1 MICLVQDFNA
11 RHEQQITESLV
22 EDSSKVVSN
31 MSTFSNKSVIEV
43 VDVLVASYTELP
55 VSKAAVGPE
64 ESKALTDARAEL
76 TSSLVLYNKVLLPL
90 SNVLVQDLRS
100 TLGYFKDDYESFRV
114 YLSVVIDDVK
124 EAEERALFVHEAYVK
139 LASDLKE
146 LAAKANTRLKAAQ
159 IGVENR
165 RKDAYSKADKAKTL
179 KFGAAGLGLGGL
191 GGVV

>member
-1 MICLVQDFNA
+1 MVQDFNA

-22 EDSSKVVSN
+22 EESSKVVSN
-31 MSTFSNKSVIEV
+31 MSTFTNKSVIEV

-159 IGVENR
+159 IGVLTRQE
-165 RKDAYSKADKAKTL
+165 DANSKAHKAKTL
-179 KFGAAGLGLGGL
+179 KYGAVSLGVGGL

>member
-22 EDSSKVVSN
+22 EESSKVVSN
-31 MSTFSNKSVIEV
+31 MSTFTNKSVIEV

-159 IGVENR
+159 IGVLTRQE
-165 RKDAYSKADKAKTL
+165 DANSKAHKAKTL
-179 KFGAAGLGLGGL
+179 KYGAVSLGVGGL

>member
-1 MICLVQDFNA
+1 LICLVQDFNA
-11 RHEQQITESLV
+11 RHEQQISESLV

-31 MSTFSNKSVIEV
+31 MSTFSIKSVNDV
-43 VDVLVASYTELP
+43 VDVLVKSYTELP
-55 VSKAAVGPE
+55 VSEAAVGPE
-64 ESKALTDARAEL
+64 ESKALTDARTEL

-114 YLSVVIDDVK
+114 YLSVVIDEVK

-146 LAAKANTRLKAAQ
+146 LAAKADTRLKAAQ
-159 IGVENR
+159 IGVQTRED
-165 RKDAYSKADKAKTL
+165 DAKSKAHMAKKLTY
-179 KFGAAGLGLGGL
+179 GAFSLGVGGL

>member
-1 MICLVQDFNA
+1 MQDFNA

-22 EDSSKVVSN
+22 EDSLKVVSY

-43 VDVLVASYTELP
+43 VDVLVKSYTDLP

-159 IGVENR
+159 IGVEDR

-179 KFGAAGLGLGGL
+179 KFGAAALGLGGL